1 MEEDAIYDVTIDK
14 KDFHH
19 TLEESLSAYEKEE
32 KYEECAKIKEA
43 MTFLT
48 KKKRLQVLELISGY
62 ANGLIT
68 DRECNELSDIILG
81 EIRKYKK

>member
-1 MEEDAIYDVTIDK
+1 MLYLGINK
-14 KDFHH
+14 KN
-19 TLEESLSAYEKEE
+19 
-32 KYEECAKIKEA
+32 KIKV
-43 MTFLT
+43 MFKIT

>member
-1 MEEDAIYDVTIDK
+1 M
-14 KDFHH
+14 F
-19 TLEESLSAYEKEE
+19 
-32 KYEECAKIKEA
+32 KI
-43 MTFLT
+43 T